1 MTEWLTRRGQEV
13 NRKRV
18 RRLMRAMVLEVI
30 YSNTWLSLANSSGF
44 NSRTLAKSAP
54 ALP

>member
-13 NRKRV
+13 NRERAQ
-18 RRLMRAMVLEVI
+18 RLMRAMVLEVI
-30 YSNTWLSLANSSGF
+30 YSKSWLRLANSSGN
-44 NSRTLAKSAP
+44 NSWTLAKSAS